1 MLHTYTPKTNQQK
14 KATLEIPV
22 MLHTYTPKT
31 NQQKKA
37 TGDSSQNS
45 ERPLPRDFKMETG
58 DHFQCA
64 VLLLM

>member
-1 MLHTYTPKTNQQK
+1 
-14 KATLEIPV
+14 